1 MTTERDRLLSQSLK
15 RVEII
20 AWSGT
25 VDSLAFRLG
34 MRTEKLIEAL
44 GRVQD
49 LRNTPIKIEVSL
61 GRTGPI
67 FAAAKRVLTRPPEGE
82 AASAVL
88 SLGDIRW

>member
-1 MTTERDRLLSQSLK
+1 MNERERILSQSLK
-15 RVEII
+15 RIELV

-25 VDSLAFRLG
+25 VDALALRLG
-34 MRTEKLIEAL
+34 LRTDKLIEAL

-49 LRNTPIKIEVSL
+49 LRNTPIKVEVSL
-61 GRTGPI
+61 ARTAPV

-88 SLGDIRW
+88 SLADLRW

>member
-1 MTTERDRLLSQSLK
+1 MNDRERILSQSLK
-15 RVEII
+15 RIELV

-34 MRTEKLIEAL
+34 MRTDKLIEAL

-49 LRNTPIKIEVSL
+49 LRSTPIKVEVNL
-61 GRTGPI
+61 ARTAPV
-67 FAAAKRVLTRPPEGE
+67 FAAAKRVLTRPLDGE

-88 SLGDIRW
+88 SLADIRW

>member
-1 MTTERDRLLSQSLK
+1 MNDRERLLSQSQK
-15 RVEII
+15 RVELI

-49 LRNTPIKIEVSL
+49 LRSTPIKIEVSL
-61 GRTGPI
+61 ARTAPV

-82 AASAVL
+82 AADAL
-88 SLGDIRW
+88 LHLADIRW

>member
-1 MTTERDRLLSQSLK
+1 MNDRDRLLSQSLK

-25 VDSLAFRLG
+25 VDALAFRLG
-34 MRTEKLIEAL
+34 MSHAELITALTRT
-44 GRVQD
+44 QD
-49 LRNTPIKIEVSL
+49 LRRGTIKIEISP
-61 GRTGPI
+61 TNTAPI
-67 FAAAKRVLTRPPEGE
+67 FAAAKRALLRPQEGE

>member
-1 MTTERDRLLSQSLK
+1 MNDRERILSQSLK
-15 RVEII
+15 RVEIV

-25 VDSLAFRLG
+25 VDCLAHRLN
-34 MRTEKLIEAL
+34 MRQEDLIEAL

-49 LRNTPIKIEVSL
+49 LRNTPLKVAVSL
-61 GRTGPI
+61 ARTAPV
-67 FAAAKRVLTRPPEGE
+67 FAAARRVLTRPLEGE